1 MPRPLAK
8 VELTKMQYS
17 AVPLAVHDDALV
29 QARLA
34 GLWLSPGRYF
44 VMSVS
49 LEHTG
54 VDKRGKDRDNGE

>member
-1 MPRPLAK
+1 MPLPLAK

-29 QARLA
+29 HARLD

-49 LEHTG
+49 LAHTG
-54 VDKRGKDRDNGE
+54 VESRGKERDNGE